1 MPREELVDETDRLS
15 CYEYVDVKLR
25 LTENVE
31 IPDDAIGVSVEYQH
45 NSIIVDEYI
54 VRYLR
59 PVERG
64 ETDE

>member
-1 MPREELVDETDRLS
+1 MSDELVDDTDRLT

-25 LTENVE
+25 LEENVE
-31 IPDDAIGVSVEYQH
+31 IPDDAIGVSVEFQH
-45 NSIIVDEYI
+45 NSIISDEYI

-64 ETDE
+64 ETDD